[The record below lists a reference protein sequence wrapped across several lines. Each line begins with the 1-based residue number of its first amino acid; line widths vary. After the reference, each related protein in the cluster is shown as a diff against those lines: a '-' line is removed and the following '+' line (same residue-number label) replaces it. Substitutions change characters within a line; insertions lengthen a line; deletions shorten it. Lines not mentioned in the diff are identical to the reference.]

1 MNYNDYLYEMDQKA
15 KAAKASQKF
24 KAGDMVVINLPAG
37 MPNNGKTGRVVS
49 SVINAGASSVCH
61 TLSVD
66 GEAVTVY
73 ESHLLPVGK

>member
-1 MNYNDYLYEMDQKA
+1 MNYSEYLYEIDQKA

-24 KAGDMVVINLPAG
+24 QSGDLVLINLPAG
-37 MPNNGKTGRVVS
+37 MPHNGKTGRVVS

-66 GEAVTVY
+66 GEAVKVY